1 MQKCIKAEVQL
12 LVDSGKWREKYR
24 KGNWGEGSLFVGGF
38 VAICC
43 VLIGGS
49 SYSTKYLGSVT
60 TLQGVV
66 QCYSMFNRSS
76 SPTPCTARGPQDNAN
91 AVK

>member
-12 LVDSGKWREKYR
+12 LVDSGATNTGRDIGVVPCLLGDLLR
-24 KGNWGEGSLFVGGF
+24 FVVSSF
-38 VAICC
+38 
-43 VLIGGS
+43 IGGS